1 MNQGSS
7 WAKMAVSGLN
17 CSFSSFYIKYTL
29 EENNWRKTREFHILQ
44 TQKFKNIVSMGKFS
58 IMILEFYQTLLGKFK
73 IRSEN

>member
-44 TQKFKNIVSMGKFS
+44 IQNIVSIPKFS

>member
-17 CSFSSFYIKYTL
+17 CSFSSFSIKYTL

-44 TQKFKNIVSMGKFS
+44 IQNIVSIPKFS